1 MTFLATSGEKP
12 GNARRSAVLSSG
24 GHVAPISSM
33 SHSGT
38 PTHRRAVGVFPR
50 RMRKR
55 PSAMSTSR
63 HSRSRSSCGLRKLGP
78 GSRGRA
84 APTFSD
90 LVETRG
96 RSGHGRPLGELEAVC
111 PLYPRSAPWHW
122 AGTPVARNAWVRFP
136 NPSAGYLETMNSKWS
151 LGSRNS
157 LLSIGSDG
165 SILSVG
171 SVGSILS
178 VGSIGSAGSV
188 LSIGSAGSLASILSA
203 GARSS
208 LLSAGTKN
216 AALGRSMSRWHAWA
230 NAAAFLA
237 VGGAL
242 LARELF
248 RNRVAG

>member
-1 MTFLATSGEKP
+1 M
-12 GNARRSAVLSSG
+12 
-24 GHVAPISSM
+24 
-33 SHSGT
+33 
-38 PTHRRAVGVFPR
+38 
-50 RMRKR
+50 
-55 PSAMSTSR
+55 
-63 HSRSRSSCGLRKLGP
+63 RKLGP

-96 RSGHGRPLGELEAVC
+96 RSGHGRPLGELEAVL
-111 PLYPRSAPWHW
+111 PLVSTLSTVAL
-122 AGTPVARNAWVRFP
+122 AGNAGCQEPWVRFP

-151 LGSRNS
+151 LGSRSS

-203 GARSS
+203 GARAS